1 MLDMDTDDE
10 ALLIIIICSGGVGL
24 YMVGPLYRVMTDA
37 PATQKMVPT
46 TFATPSFRFS
56 LTCSILY
63 INKSVVLY
71 IHKQKTISNYNI
83 NGCLINLPK

>member
-1 MLDMDTDDE
+1 MALVVMLDMDTDDE

-24 YMVGPLYRVMTDA
+24 YMVGPLYRVITDA

-63 INKSVVLY
+63 INNSVVLD
-71 IHKQKTISNYNI
+71 ISRKQLVIITLMAI
-83 NGCLINLPK
+83 